1 MTLPDGSLAPQP
13 PSPVNVDVAADR
25 EVAFRTARLTPG
37 RYRFECCIHPRMRV
51 LLRVRSARG

>member
-13 PSPVNVDVAADR
+13 PSPVNVYVAADR

-37 RYRFECCIHPRMRV
+37 KYRFVCCIHPWMRV
-51 LLRVRSARG
+51 LLRVR